1 MANGHAFILDRED
14 AAFLRIGHL
23 SILGAS
29 RGPDNIPF
37 VARAVGYR
45 FSTDLREVIL
55 FFPKADAREMLAHIA
70 DNGKLAAVFS
80 LSSTHQSLQLKGSDA
95 RVGKAVKADL
105 ELVNSYCRA
114 FVDHLEKLGFA
125 RKAIEAMLAFEP
137 DDLCAVTFTPSAAFS
152 QTPGPNAGR
161 AIGAKR

>member
-1 MANGHAFILDRED
+1 MANGQAFSLGEQD

-45 FSTDLREVIL
+45 FSPDPRQVTL
-55 FFPKADAREMLAHIA
+55 FFPKTDAREMLEHIA
-70 DNGKLAAVFS
+70 DNGRLSAVFS
-80 LSSTHQSLQLKGSDA
+80 LPSTHQSVQLKGSDA
-95 RVGKAVKADL
+95 HL
-105 ELVNSYCRA
+105 EKVAKSDFQLLDSYRRA
-114 FVDHLEKLGFA
+114 FVDHVEKLGFS
-125 RKAIEAMLAFEP
+125 RKGVETMMTFDP
-137 DDLCAVTFTPSAAFS
+137 DDLCAIAFTASAAFS

-161 AIGAKR
+161 AIGAPR

>member
-1 MANGHAFILDRED
+1 MANSHAISLNKQD
-14 AAFLRIGHL
+14 AALLRIEHL

-37 VARAVGYR
+37 VARAVGCR
-45 FSTDLREVIL
+45 FSSDLQQVTL

-70 DNGKLAAVFS
+70 DNGRLAAVFS
-80 LSSTHQSLQLKGSDA
+80 LPSTHQSLQLKGSDA
-95 RVGKAVKADL
+95 RAARVVKADFA
-105 ELVNSYCRA
+105 LVNSYCRA

-125 RKAIEAMLAFEP
+125 RKAIESMLAVETH
-137 DDLCAVTFTPSAAFS
+137 DLCAVTFTPSAAFS

-161 AIGAKR
+161 AIGVTQ

>member
-1 MANGHAFILDRED
+1 MANGHAFSLDKQD
-14 AAFLRIGHL
+14 AALLRIEHL

-37 VARAVGYR
+37 VVRAIGSR
-45 FSTDLREVIL
+45 FSSDLLQVTL
-55 FFPKADAREMLAHIA
+55 FFPKADAREMLANIA

-80 LSSTHQSLQLKGSDA
+80 LPSTHQSLQLKGSDA
-95 RVGKAVKADL
+95 RVARIVKADF

-114 FVDHLEKLGFA
+114 YVDHLEKLGFF
-125 RKAIEAMLAFEP
+125 RRAIETMLAFEP
-137 DDLCAVTFTPSAAFS
+137 NDLCAATFTPSAAFS

-161 AIGAKR
+161 AIGVTR

>member
-1 MANGHAFILDRED
+1 MANGHALNLDKQD
-14 AAFLRIGHL
+14 AAFLRIEHL

-37 VARAVGYR
+37 VARALGVR
-45 FSTDLREVIL
+45 FSSDLRQVTL
-55 FFPKADAREMLAHIA
+55 FFPKADAAEMLAHIA
-70 DNGKLAAVFS
+70 DNGRLAAVFS

-95 RVGKAVKADL
+95 RVERVVKADF
-105 ELVNSYCRA
+105 ELVISYCRG

-125 RKAIEAMLAFEP
+125 RKAIETMLAFEP
-137 DDLCAVTFTPSAAFS
+137 NDLCAVTFTPSAAFS

-161 AIGAKR
+161 AIGATR

>member
-1 MANGHAFILDRED
+1 MANGHAFRLDKQD
-14 AAFLRIGHL
+14 AAFLRIDHL

-37 VARAVGYR
+37 VIRALGYR
-45 FSTDLREVIL
+45 FTSDLGQATL
-55 FFPKADAREMLAHIA
+55 FFPKTDARELLAHIA

-80 LSSTHQSLQLKGSDA
+80 LPSTHQSVQLKGSDA
-95 RVGKAVKADL
+95 RVGRVVKADL

-137 DDLCAVTFTPSAAFS
+137 DDLCAVTFTPSSAFS

-161 AIGAKR
+161 AIGVTR